1 MITYRQLD
9 ISEVG
14 KIAEI
19 DRSEHVILNYRSIN
33 GSLEE
38 FPVDWQVPRWH
49 STGEDGHSVAVRVK
63 GIGNLLRQGA
73 TMIGALDGDLLVGFA
88 VICYRLREDMAQLD
102 ALFVSRAYRRQGI
115 AEHMVAEIV
124 RLARLDGAR
133 RLYVSATPSQSAVG
147 FYRSQGFVPTR
158 KPLPE
163 LFALE
168 PEDIHMIKPLDLS
181 E

>member
-19 DRSEHVILNYRSIN
+19 DRSEHIILNYRSIN

-49 STGEDGHSVAVRVK
+49 STGEGGHSVAVRVK
-63 GIGNLLRQGA
+63 GIGNLLRHGA

-115 AEHMVAEIV
+115 AEHMVAES
-124 RLARLDGAR
+124 RSPGSSGWR
-133 RLYVSATPSQSAVG
+133 TPVICFRNSFAVG
-147 FYRSQGFVPTR
+147 CGLLPQSGFCSHP
-158 KPLPE
+158 
-163 LFALE
+163 AAAA
-168 PEDIHMIKPLDLS
+168 
-181 E
+181 